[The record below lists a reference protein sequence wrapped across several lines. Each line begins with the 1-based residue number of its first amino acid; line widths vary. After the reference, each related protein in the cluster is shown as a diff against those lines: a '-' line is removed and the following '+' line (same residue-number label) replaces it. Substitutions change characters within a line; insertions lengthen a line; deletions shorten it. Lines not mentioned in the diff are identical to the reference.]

1 MRGDDVSNIE
11 IVNEVTTDGSCDIAD
26 KTNATTKLT
35 EPIIAMF
42 DERNSDLQQIER
54 ENPLKDWIPELFLQQ
69 KQRNLLHT
77 GEPLDDAVINAAQR
91 LLQQQFPQIKGLQ
104 PTVYSQAVHKFQ
116 EVPEGSESIQI
127 HHTGAF
133 HWETMQHYYWT
144 TSMYSGPYHG
154 Q

>member
-1 MRGDDVSNIE
+1 MRRDDVSNIE
-11 IVNEVTTDGSCDIAD
+11 IVNDITKDGSCDIAD

-35 EPIIAMF
+35 EPKIAMLN
-42 DERNSDLQQIER
+42 ERNSDSQQIEQ
-54 ENPLKDWIPELFLQQ
+54 ENPLKDWTPEPFLQQ

-91 LLQQQFPQIKGLQ
+91 LLQQQFPQIKGLR

-116 EVPEGSESIQI
+116 EVPEVSESIQI
-127 HHTGAF
+127 HHTRAF
-133 HWETMQHYYWT
+133 HWDQHYYWT
-144 TSMYSGPYHG
+144 TSMCSDPYHG